1 MDAILPSVKT
11 KDLLPTL
18 ERSPFYALIEQ
29 HMAIDAETD
38 MRYYCKKI
46 DEILVAVLGG
56 QSFPCKNGQEG
67 PASMMDQLRLKPGM
81 EGDIF
86 NLKQQ

>member
-1 MDAILPSVKT
+1 MDAVLPSVKI

-18 ERSPFYALIEQ
+18 ERSPFHALIEQ
-29 HMAIDAETD
+29 DMAINAETD

-46 DEILVAVLGG
+46 DEILDAVLGG
-56 QSFPCKNGQEG
+56 QSFSCKNKQEG
-67 PASMMDQLRLKPGM
+67 PASMMDLLRLNPGM

-86 NLKQQ
+86 NLKQ